1 MNFNQIT
8 NDAVLSAS
16 SLFNYRKYEQGEVI
30 YNEGDNAEYFYGI
43 IKGKVSVRKKVVE
56 IKENNTTNI
65 KKARKSIM
73 LGNTGTGI
81 GGNLPP
87 NVNLI
92 DNPNGSMNEG
102 KNTKLLNNDLD
113 YLKLL
118 LSMQSNSAE
127 KAEQFNQFNF
137 INNSVTIK

>member
-1 MNFNQIT
+1 
-8 NDAVLSAS
+8 
-16 SLFNYRKYEQGEVI
+16 
-30 YNEGDNAEYFYGI
+30 
-43 IKGKVSVRKKVVE
+43 
-56 IKENNTTNI
+56 
-65 KKARKSIM
+65 M